1 MIRVVLLLFVINP
14 VSFSAF
20 AENISNNHPS
30 PYVRMHA
37 NDAVKWQVWDKSVL
51 ETAKKENKL
60 IFISSGYYA
69 CHWCH
74 VMRKESFMDEDV
86 AKLINKYFIP
96 VKIDREL
103 SPVLDAYLMGFINN
117 VLGYG
122 GWPLNVFVTPQGYPL
137 TGLVYLPKD
146 NFVEAVENLNE
157 KWAKQNTE
165 LKQLAFNTF
174 KYTEINNSELIKI
187 SEEDLFAKFI
197 ITVSQM
203 KDDLEGGFGEKARF
217 PMPHLMKSLLDVYEF
232 TKDEE
237 LGEFIKL
244 SLHQMVDQGL
254 HDAIGGGFFR
264 YTVDQGW
271 QTPHFEKMLYTNAAM
286 IRLYLQ
292 AYRLLGNKKWL
303 QVAEETLEFVIRD
316 MKLPEGGYVS
326 SISAQDM
333 SGVEGGNYLW
343 SKETVNRLLNE
354 KQKKWFKRNVKLI
367 DIQSADGVLPAGFIQ
382 GAYAQEIKKK
392 LRNEREKKPLVKDE
406 KIVISWNAF
415 LLSSM
420 IDVAGVSK
428 NEKFSDEAQ
437 QLYIHIIKQV
447 KRGLVRNTE
456 SNSQRYFEDYVFV
469 LNALW
474 EWSEKTG
481 SGADKKEIKKLLDEV
496 HLLFKNPEGWKH
508 TDKEILPMPKSI
520 EGYKDGN
527 LPAVNVVMM
536 KLAKALNTGSV
547 EVGFSGV
554 KSGTPKRIISNPLEY
569 SGFIVSEY
577 QNKKVNEAQIK

>member
-1 MIRVVLLLFVINP
+1 MIRVVLLLFVINST
-14 VSFSAF
+14 SFSVF
-20 AENISNNHPS
+20 AENITNNHPS

-37 NDAVKWQVWDKSVL
+37 NDAVKWQVWDRTIL
-51 ETAKKENKL
+51 ARAKKENKL

-74 VMRKESFMDEDV
+74 VMREESFTDEAV

-117 VLGYG
+117 VLGYA

-146 NFVEAVENLNE
+146 NFLEAIESLNE
-157 KWAKQNTE
+157 RWVKQNTE
-165 LKQLAFNTF
+165 LKQLALKTF
-174 KYTEINNSELIKI
+174 KYTEINNSELIKV

-197 ITVSQM
+197 MVVSQK
-203 KDDLEGGFGEKARF
+203 KDDLEGGFGEKSRF
-217 PMPHLMKSLLDVYEF
+217 PMPHLMNSLLEVYELN
-232 TKDEE
+232 KDEE
-237 LGEFIKL
+237 LGEFINL

-286 IRLYLQ
+286 IRLYFQ

-316 MKLPEGGYVS
+316 MKMPEGGYVS

-343 SKETVNRLLNE
+343 SKETLDRLLSK
-354 KQKKWFKRNVKLI
+354 KQKKWFDRNVKLI
-367 DIQSADGVLPAGFIQ
+367 DMQNADGVLPAGFMQ
-382 GAYAQEIKKK
+382 GDYAQKIKKK
-392 LRNEREKKPLVKDE
+392 LRHEREKKPLVKD
-406 KIVISWNAF
+406 KKMVISWNAF

-420 IDVAGVSK
+420 IDVAEVSE
-428 NEKFSDEAQ
+428 NRKFNDEAQ
-437 QLYIHIIKQV
+437 QLYIYIKKQI
-447 KRGLVRNTE
+447 KSGLVRSAE
-456 SNSQRYFEDYVFV
+456 SNPQRYFEDYVFV
-469 LNALW
+469 LNAMW
-474 EWSEKTG
+474 EWGETRG
-481 SGADKKEIKKLLDEV
+481 SGEDKKDIKKLLDEV
-496 HLLFKNPEGWKH
+496 HRLFKNSEGWKQ
-508 TDKEILPMPKSI
+508 TDREILPMPKSI

-536 KLAKALNTGSV
+536 KLVRVLNTGAV
-547 EVGFSGV
+547 EVDFSSV
-554 KSGTPKRIISNPLEY
+554 KSGIPKRIISSPLEY
-569 SGFIVSEY
+569 SGFIVTEY
-577 QNKKVNEAQIK
+577 HIKKSMKLY